1 MSTSTPF
8 TSSERASE
16 ALVRVPCALSQSHSL
31 AFSSSPGRKPV
42 EAQTVHFR
50 FSRPALLDAHW
61 PPRCPAA
68 LPLATVG
75 SECPFSRQRM
85 GAGAMADPTRGYWS
99 ISLSEKPAKW
109 DLVCARGVPARDP
122 RELPGGVKFPGKPLI
137 CSTTED
143 KVFGHSLGKLWS
155 SRRAAPFLPP
165 NFLSPEWLHYAPDM
179 FSSSAAVGIE
189 ESLKARPD
197 NDVVFRF

>member
-1 MSTSTPF
+1 MHEGDSRNSLLGGLPLCQHRHR
-8 TSSERASE
+8 SCPPRERASE

-122 RELPGGVKFPGKPLI
+122 PGTSRGCQISGKAFNL
-137 CSTTED
+137 
-143 KVFGHSLGKLWS
+143 FNNGGQSLW
-155 SRRAAPFLPP
+155 AHT
-165 NFLSPEWLHYAPDM
+165 W
-179 FSSSAAVGIE
+179 
-189 ESLKARPD
+189 
-197 NDVVFRF
+197 

>member
-1 MSTSTPF
+1 MRSLNLTHSLSPPPRGGNPLKLKRSISGSLGPRSSTPI
-8 TSSERASE
+8 
-16 ALVRVPCALSQSHSL
+16 
-31 AFSSSPGRKPV
+31 GRRGAPP
-42 EAQTVHFR
+42 R
-50 FSRPALLDAHW
+50 SHW
-61 PPRCPAA
+61 PPSAASVPFPGSAWAPPARWRTPRGVIGQFRS
-68 LPLATVG
+68 LK
-75 SECPFSRQRM
+75 SRQN
-85 GAGAMADPTRGYWS
+85 GTSFAPGVSPRG
-99 ISLSEKPAKW
+99 I
-109 DLVCARGVPARDP
+109 P

-189 ESLKARPD
+189 ESLSSA
-197 NDVVFRF
+197 